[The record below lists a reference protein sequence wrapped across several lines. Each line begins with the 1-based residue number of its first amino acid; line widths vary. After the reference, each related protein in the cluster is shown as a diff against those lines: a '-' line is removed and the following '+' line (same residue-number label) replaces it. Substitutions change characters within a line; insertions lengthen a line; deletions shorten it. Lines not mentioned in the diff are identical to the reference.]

1 MLVNIETEKFLEEL
15 SYVQNVV
22 EKKTVN
28 PILSNVLI
36 KAEKGGLE
44 LRATNLQI
52 GLISRVEAE
61 VEEEGEIAVDAKKL
75 YEIVRSMPEGNVV
88 MRSVSANQIELV
100 KDSINFRLLFFAAE
114 EFPPFPEPK
123 IEVEGIYFPLLREMI
138 KRTYFA
144 INPKETR
151 FFLNGALMEIK
162 EGKIRMVTTDSH
174 RLSYVE
180 KEIEIEGAVEKSLL
194 LPKKV
199 LTELQRMEE
208 ETIAIGEDER
218 NIYFKIGGRIL
229 NATKVEGRFPEY
241 EPLLHQ
247 LHPHEF
253 IVNREVLLEA
263 LKRAAIMVADSSGV
277 KFEVGDRK
285 VKIIAV
291 NPDLGEMEEDIE
303 TDYAGEKL
311 SISFNHKFL
320 IEFLNSTDAD
330 LVKFSLRSV
339 QEPIRIEPVGEEI
352 TQIYIVMPLRV

>member
-1 MLVNIETEKFLEEL
+1 MLVKIDTEKFLEEL

-36 KAEKGGLE
+36 KAKEGGLE

-52 GLISRVEAE
+52 GLISNVEAE
-61 VEEEGEIAVDAKKL
+61 VEEAGEIAVDAKKL
-75 YEIVRSMPEGNVV
+75 YEIVRSMPEGEVTI
-88 MRSVSANQIELV
+88 RSISANQIELV
-100 KDSINFRLLFFAAE
+100 KDSINFRLLFFPAE

-180 KEIEIEGAVEKSLL
+180 KEIEASVEKSLL

-218 NIYFKIGGRIL
+218 NIYFRIGNRML
-229 NATKVEGRFPEY
+229 NATKVEGKFPEY

-247 LHPHEF
+247 PHPHEF
-253 IVNREVLLEA
+253 VTNREVLLEA
-263 LKRAAIMVADSSGV
+263 LKRAAIMVTDSSGV
-277 KFEVGDRK
+277 KFEVGERK

-291 NPDLGEMEEDIE
+291 NPDLGEMEEEIE

-339 QEPIRIEPVGEEI
+339 QEPIRIEPIGEEI